1 VLATGPKIRHRGWPC
16 GYREAIRE
24 LLAFG
29 AAIGTAL
36 VALGIRLA
44 AADR

>member
-1 VLATGPKIRHRGWPC
+1 M
-16 GYREAIRE
+16 RE
-24 LLAFG
+24 LLAFD
-29 AAIGTAL
+29 AATGTAL

>member
-1 VLATGPKIRHRGWPC
+1 MK
-16 GYREAIRE
+16 E
-24 LLAFG
+24 LLAFD
-29 AAIGTAL
+29 AATGTAL

>member
-1 VLATGPKIRHRGWPC
+1 VLATRPKIRHRGWPC
-16 GYREAIRE
+16 GYRAMRE
-24 LLAFG
+24 LLAID
-29 AAIGTAL
+29 AATDTAL